1 MYEQYIAI
9 LKAMDVTILSIERVG
24 TFNVDDIT
32 EDIFYT
38 YLVDDF
44 IEQIKNNIVFTKSK
58 D

>member
-1 MYEQYIAI
+1 MYEQYIAA
-9 LKAMDVTILSIERVG
+9 LKEANVESLSIEGVG

-32 EDIFYT
+32 EYIFYT

-44 IEQIKNNIVFTKSK
+44 IEQIKNNIVFYRSE